1 MSDDAGSLRPRPSV
15 IVVDDHPVFRHGLVA
30 LLAEDGIDVLGQAGT
45 VSEAL
50 AAVAAHPPDVVIM
63 DLHLP
68 DGSGVEATRQI
79 IAAHPSTRLLVLTM
93 DGTDAATLA
102 ALRAGA
108 RGYLLKETAAE
119 SIATTVFALVRGE
132 VVLDGHLA
140 GRLPGILTR
149 STQSVDRGNGFTPR
163 EAEILALVGQGLSNA
178 EIGRKLF
185 LAEKTIRNNV
195 TGLLAKTGRT
205 TRPALIAFARD
216 HEIGGALA

>member
-50 AAVAAHPPDVVIM
+50 AAVAAHRPDVVIM

-119 SIATTVFALVRGE
+119 SIASTVFALVRGE

-163 EAEILALVGQGLSNA
+163 EVDILALVGQGLSNA